1 MAANTVTDSK
11 KIIDTTTEALEDATV
26 KAQEQYFSLLE
37 QGQARALEGFAT
49 LIDAVGETNLPTVPG
64 LDAVVKIPA
73 DAFEGAFDFAS
84 KVLENQRQ
92 FATKV
97 LAASARA

>member
-11 KIIDTTTEALEDATV
+11 KIIDTTTKALEDATV
-26 KAQEQYFSLLE
+26 KAQGQYFSLLE

-49 LIDAVGETNLPTVPG
+49 LIDAVGKTNLPTVPG
-64 LDAVVKIPA
+64 LDAVKIPA

-97 LAASARA
+97 LAVGARA

>member
-37 QGQARALEGFAT
+37 QGQARVHPGEGRLFA
-49 LIDAVGETNLPTVPG
+49 PR
-64 LDAVVKIPA
+64 
-73 DAFEGAFDFAS
+73 
-84 KVLENQRQ
+84 VLQ
-92 FATKV
+92 
-97 LAASARA
+97 